1 MSKQEFES
9 QKLTRWKN
17 EPSYDDLVNDL
28 KQSGEMQ
35 ETIRANLK
43 RWELYREGGS
53 IISARPG
60 KSTVRPKLIRKHN
73 EWRYPAMEE
82 PFLNTEDMFEILART
97 AEDAEAAEQNALLLN
112 FQWSTK
118 INKTALVN
126 SIVRTYVDEGTV
138 IVKSGWE
145 SEEGVKIVEEERP
158 TFASPEESMMM
169 IRQAVEAGEMAPE
182 EAEAMMQTG
191 QAMQTGTEKVYV
203 ERETLIKN
211 QPTYEVCNNA
221 NVIVDPTC
229 EGIIENAQFVIHEY
243 ATSMSELNKQK
254 FQEVIEIEI
263 DEQGIEKEVKYET
276 GIYKNLE
283 ELKEEK
289 DEWVYDEYDSTSANS
304 FKYQD
309 NARKRLRAFEYW
321 GFWDIHGD
329 GEVVSI
335 AATWIGKT
343 LIRMEENPFPHG
355 ELPFSIATYM
365 PVKKETFGEPD
376 AEVLIENQDSIGK
389 MMRAA
394 HDITSA
400 HAVGQTFIDEQL
412 FPSPV
417 QRENYRKG
425 NTVFFRSGINPRD
438 AIHTAKTEDV
448 PATVFNIIEMQSADA
463 DSMSGATGAGAGGGQ
478 ALGTS
483 ATGIRSAL
491 DARSKRELSILRRLS
506 DMLFKDMARKT
517 IAMNQAYLDEEEII
531 RITNKFVTIRRDDLA
546 GEFDLKI
553 DVSTPEKDA
562 ETAEKLANLLQTN
575 AASMDQ
581 EEARIIRTKMA
592 KLWKIP
598 DLAEQI
604 ANFEPTPDPVATKL
618 QEMEVEKLAIE
629 IELNKKLVQES
640 DSRIHERIS
649 RVIENEK
656 DVENKQSQNL
666 LRQQQAAES
675 AARTAKIMEET
686 DSLKA
691 DFVDRETGAKRA
703 REIEDK
709 EFDLEADLTKEELK
723 AQIAMLQKE
732 LDNKSKPTKET
743 K

>member
-1 MSKQEFES
+1 MSKQERES
-9 QKLTRWKN
+9 QKLTRWKK
-17 EPSYDDLVNDL
+17 EPSYEDLVNDL
-28 KQSGEMQ
+28 KQSNEMQ

-53 IISARPG
+53 VISARPG

-82 PFLNTEDMFEILART
+82 PFLNTEDMFEIMART

-145 SEEGVKIVEEERP
+145 SEEGIKVVEEEQP
-158 TFASPEESMMM
+158 VYADPEESMMM
-169 IRQAVEAGEMAPE
+169 IQQAVANGEMAPE

-191 QAMQTGTEKVYV
+191 QPMQIGTEKVYV
-203 ERETLIKN
+203 ERVTLVKN

-254 FQEVIEIEI
+254 YQEIIEIEI
-263 DEQGIEKEVKYET
+263 GEDGIEKEVKTET
-276 GIYKNLE
+276 GIYKNLDM
-283 ELKEEK
+283 LKEEN
-289 DEWVYDEYDSTSANS
+289 DEWTYDEYDSASANS

-309 NARKRLRAFEYW
+309 KARKKLRAFEYW

-335 AATWIGKT
+335 VATWIGKT
-343 LIRMEENPFPHG
+343 LVRMEENPFPHG
-355 ELPFSIATYM
+355 DLPFSIATYM

-400 HAVGQTFIDEQL
+400 HAVGQTFIDEQM

-438 AIHTAKTEDV
+438 AIYTAKTEDV
-448 PATVFNIIEMQSADA
+448 PNTVFNIIEMQSADA

-517 IAMNQAYLDEEEII
+517 IANNQAYLDEKEII

-618 QEMEVEKLAIE
+618 QEMEIEKLAIE

-666 LRQQQAAES
+666 LRQQQVAES
-675 AARTAKIMEET
+675 AARTAKIIEET

-709 EFDLEADLTKEELK
+709 EFDLQADLTKEELK
-723 AQIAMLQKE
+723 AQIAMLQKK
-732 LDNKSKPTKET
+732 LDGKSNKET
-743 K
+743 TNE